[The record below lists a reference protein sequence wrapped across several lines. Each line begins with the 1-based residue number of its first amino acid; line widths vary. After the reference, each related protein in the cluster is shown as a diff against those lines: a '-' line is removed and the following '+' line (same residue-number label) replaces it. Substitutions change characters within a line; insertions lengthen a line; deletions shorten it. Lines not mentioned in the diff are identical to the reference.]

1 MCVLLCICHV
11 TCKVAVSLTVGDGLP
26 MIMSSKFVGQV
37 QIRQDMCIYIYVYI
51 YISEQLCVCCIIKP
65 TPYKK
70 SQICIIRFHM
80 YLITTPCP
88 TSCPIQ
94 YNKKSQ
100 EKAANFE
107 NAALAKNYWDYAHWS
122 ADSSEA
128 FHAEAVNEELNELL
142 DLVGHLFLRGCL
154 KNQPWGIF
162 TSSQIGDFWTICLMQ
177 LPRIA

>member
-1 MCVLLCICHV
+1 
-11 TCKVAVSLTVGDGLP
+11 
-26 MIMSSKFVGQV
+26 
-37 QIRQDMCIYIYVYI
+37 MCIYIYMCVYI
-51 YISEQLCVCCIIKP
+51 YISEQICVCCIIKP
-65 TPYKK
+65 TLHKK

-142 DLVGHLFLRGCL
+142 DLFGHLFLRGCL

-162 TSSQIGDFWTICLMQ
+162 TSSQIGDFWTFCLMQ